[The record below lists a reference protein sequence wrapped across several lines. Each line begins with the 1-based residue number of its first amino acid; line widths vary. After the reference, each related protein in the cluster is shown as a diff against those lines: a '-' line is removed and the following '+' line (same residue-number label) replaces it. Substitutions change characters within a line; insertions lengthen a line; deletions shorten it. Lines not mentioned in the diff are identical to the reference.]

1 MVATIV
7 LNQNNLVQDGN
18 NNTFLY
24 KFPNSVS
31 FPHHEIAIQSVS
43 MFYSWANID
52 ITLAN
57 NTFTIYFP
65 TNSAGAVS
73 TGAGQVSSYQ
83 VVIPTG
89 QYEVSDLN
97 ALLQYYCI
105 KNGWY
110 LINSAGQNVYFLEM
124 FVNATRYAVQVN
136 TFPIPSATN
145 FTWNA
150 TTGIWTGNSGTTY
163 AGWTTPVS
171 NTQTGVS
178 GWGGF
183 ATTTASGGTQAVF
196 NSGATISTT
205 GVLSGS
211 IASGTITAGV
221 GQYVSQGG
229 VNYVIVSGSG
239 TTYQV
244 IPFASGSTLTLTGTG
259 LNVVSAG
266 TLLNPCLAFPPS
278 FSTLIGFP
286 DNSQTRGTSQSGT
299 ISTTAPTLVNLD
311 QSGTNKSFLSSV
323 APQVQPNSSIYFSIS
338 NIENKYSIPNSIIF
352 SLNPAVAFGLQ
363 INEYPPQF
371 AWNKLLNGTYNNL
384 RLQILGLNYQPLKIL
399 DPNMT
404 IVLVIRDTRDI
415 GINDLVNQV
424 QGGKG

>member
-18 NNTFLY
+18 NNTFVY
-24 KFPNSVS
+24 KFPNSVA

-52 ITLAN
+52 ITLSN

-65 TNSAGAVS
+65 TNSAGASS
-73 TGAGQVSSYQ
+73 TGSGQVSTYQ
-83 VVIPTG
+83 ITIPTG
-89 QYEVSDLN
+89 QYEITDLN

-124 FVNATRYAVQVN
+124 FVNATRYAVQIN
-136 TFPIPSATN
+136 TFPLPLSTN
-145 FTWNA
+145 FTYNS
-150 TTGIWTGNSGTTY
+150 TSGVWTGNSGTTY
-163 AGWTTPVS
+163 SGWTTPS
-171 NTQTGVS
+171 ANTQSGVS
-178 GWGGF
+178 AWGGF
-183 ATTTASGGTQAVF
+183 PNF
-196 NSGATISTT
+196 
-205 GVLSGS
+205 
-211 IASGTITAGV
+211 TAGV
-221 GQYVSQGG
+221 ANTTQY
-229 VNYVIVSGSG
+229 
-239 TTYQV
+239 
-244 IPFASGSTLTLTGTG
+244 
-259 LNVVSAG
+259 
-266 TLLNPCLAFPPS
+266 NPCLAIPPA
-278 FSTLIGFP
+278 FSSLVGFP
-286 DNSQTRGTSQSGT
+286 DNSQTRGSSQSGVV
-299 ISTTAPTLVNLD
+299 STTAPALTDLD
-311 QSGTNKSFLSSV
+311 QTGTNKSFLSSV

-338 NIENKYSIPNSIIF
+338 NIENKYAIPNSILY

-404 IVLVIRDTRDI
+404 IVLVIRDTKDI